1 MTDESEALSSWLTG
15 RLAKAAEP
23 SRNPEEIQLT
33 DRLRDDL
40 VIDSLAFLE
49 LMVDLED
56 VFGARMDEGDL
67 LLGGYETVDDLIS
80 RVRVHL
86 GEN

>member
-1 MTDESEALSSWLTG
+1 MLIL
-15 RLAKAAEP
+15 
-23 SRNPEEIQLT
+23 
-33 DRLRDDL
+33 
-40 VIDSLAFLE
+40 LAFLE